1 MKNALVLA
9 SVASMIDQFNM
20 PNLLLLKHLGYEV
33 DVACNFIE
41 GNTCSD
47 ERIAILKKSLEDL
60 SIGCFQIDF
69 ARNVLKVSQNLR
81 AYRQVRHLL
90 KERNYSI
97 IHSHSPI
104 GGLLS
109 RLAARDMRKEGT
121 KVIYT
126 AHGFH
131 FYHGAPIK
139 NWLIFY
145 PIEKVASRWT
155 DVLVTIT
162 HEDYKLAQ
170 DKMNAKEV
178 VYVPGVGID
187 TMSFSPPEDRKT
199 LREKKREELSIK
211 SDMLMLLS
219 VGELNKNKNHEV
231 IIRAIAAIGNKNVH
245 YCIAG
250 RGELKEYLE
259 ELATGLGIKE
269 QVHLL
274 GFRTDVRDLFKA
286 ADIFVHPS
294 FREGLSVAVMEAMAS
309 GLPVVCS
316 RIRGN
321 TDLIDQDKGGY
332 LFSASS
338 VDGAIEALQIAV
350 SSNNLATLGA
360 YNIQKAKGFDVKVVM
375 DTMRMVYGENAGK

>member
-1 MKNALVLA
+1 MKRALVLA

-20 PNLLLLKHLGYEV
+20 PNLLLLKDLGYEV

-131 FYHGAPIK
+131 FYHEAPIK

-187 TMSFSPPEDRKT
+187 TMSFNPPEDRIT
-199 LREKKREELSIK
+199 LREKKREELSIE

-231 IIRAIAAIGNKNVH
+231 IIRAIAAIGNKSIH

-250 RGELKEYLE
+250 RGELKDYLE
-259 ELATGLGIKE
+259 ELATELGIEE

-321 TDLIDQDKGGY
+321 TDLIEQDKGGY
-332 LFSASS
+332 LFSPSS
-338 VDGAIEALQIAV
+338 VDGAIEALQTAV

-375 DTMRMVYGENAGK
+375 DTMRKVYGENAGK